1 MKKTLFTLAM
11 LTLLWGC
18 KEHTATDR
26 VPPRLKIRIV
36 CPQTTIRFG
45 EPVTIMIMMQK
56 LVNDMIEAPIAY
68 WSAIVRVDG
77 KEFTRPWGPDGGPD
91 SIMDKSWPQPPWS
104 GPAIVPKDS
113 EIGIGLTLSEYG
125 ISKDVLSVGTHEVV
139 VTIGQ
144 DVSNT
149 LIITVIKDR

>member
-11 LTLLWGC
+11 LTLLCGC
-18 KEHTATDR
+18 KEHAATDH

-36 CPQTTIRFG
+36 CPQTTIGFG
-45 EPVTIMIMMQK
+45 ESATIIIMMQK
-56 LVNDMIEAPIAY
+56 LVDDVIGTSTAY

-91 SIMDKSWPQPPWS
+91 GIMDKSWPQPPWS

-125 ISKDVLSVGTHEVV
+125 VSKDVLSVGTHEVV

-149 LIITVIKDR
+149 LIINVIDN